1 MDAAVPTLRH
11 LTYLRCQDNE
21 SLFALL
27 LFLRELLILEMVHAH
42 LESASASN
50 PWKGNV
56 REGHDRR
63 IQRRW
68 QLRRERSHG
77 SWEWEPNT
85 TQINTRE
92 II

>member
-1 MDAAVPTLRH
+1 MDMDHPCPWTTSTWTMDAAVPTLRH

-50 PWKGNV
+50 LQPM
-56 REGHDRR
+56 EG
-63 IQRRW
+63 
-68 QLRRERSHG
+68 
-77 SWEWEPNT
+77 
-85 TQINTRE
+85 
-92 II
+92 